1 MLHRLLILVLLCAV
15 FGQASAQQS
24 HNLVLLKKDT
34 QILERIV
41 HEILKQNFPDPF
53 ALTAEPRGAYLQGY
67 GVTLSFQLN
76 INRAKIRTLFGEMT
90 APKSMGQKTKD
101 QQLHLLKDIMI
112 QCLAD
117 YGLTVKQLAPHDRIT
132 IQAHVQDRNELDPA
146 KNNTVIVL
154 TASKDDINLL
164 ATRRLTD
171 DQFKERVHILEY

>member
-1 MLHRLLILVLLCAV
+1 MLYRVLIVGVLFAAL
-15 FGQASAQQS
+15 GTASAQQS
-24 HNLVLLKKDT
+24 HNLALLKKDT

-67 GVTLSFQLN
+67 GITLAFQLN

-101 QQLHLLKDIMI
+101 QQLRLLKDIMV

-117 YGLTVKQLAPHDRIT
+117 YGQTVKQLGPHDRIT
-132 IQAHVQDRNELDPA
+132 IQAHVQDRNELDPG
-146 KNNTVIVL
+146 KNNAVIVL
-154 TASKDDINLL
+154 TALKDDLNLL
-164 ATRRLTD
+164 ATRKLTA
-171 DQFKERVHILEY
+171 DQFKERVHVLEY